1 MFYVLLV
8 IHVLISF
15 ALILI
20 ILSQSSKGGA
30 IDGLVGGTAMNMLGS
45 QGATSFMKK
54 LTRIFAG
61 AFMLTS
67 ILMAVL
73 VNNQHRTGKTTPDT
87 PALEMI
93 QEEAA
98 EGEATDATTTE
109 VPVTEPMQIE
119 VKQKADDV
127 KAQPQTSKEAQP
139 LEKAKG
145 E

>member
-1 MFYVLLV
+1 MYYVLLGF
-8 IHVLISF
+8 HVLVSF

-30 IDGLVGGTAMNMLGS
+30 IDGIVGGTAMNMFGS

-73 VNNQHRTGKTTPDT
+73 VNSQGKVAKSSVDT
-87 PALEMI
+87 PALDLI
-93 QEEAA
+93 QTEEQVAPA
-98 EGEATDATTTE
+98 GDAGTVE
-109 VPVTEPMQIE
+109 VPVTEPMQ
-119 VKQKADDV
+119 VDV
-127 KAQPQTSKEAQP
+127 KPKAEEAKT
-139 LEKAKG
+139 E
-145 E
+145 

>member
-8 IHVLISF
+8 IHALISV

-30 IDGLVGGTAMNMLGS
+30 IDGIVGGTAMNMLGS
-45 QGATSFMKK
+45 QGATNFMKK

-73 VNNQHRTGKTTPDT
+73 VNTQQKEATARPDT
-87 PALEMI
+87 PGLDLI
-93 QEEAA
+93 QNGEQEAPA
-98 EGEATDATTTE
+98 DEAGVTE

-119 VKQKADDV
+119 VKPKSDEA
-127 KAQPQTSKEAQP
+127 KPQTSEQAKP
-139 LEKAKG
+139 IEKAKT